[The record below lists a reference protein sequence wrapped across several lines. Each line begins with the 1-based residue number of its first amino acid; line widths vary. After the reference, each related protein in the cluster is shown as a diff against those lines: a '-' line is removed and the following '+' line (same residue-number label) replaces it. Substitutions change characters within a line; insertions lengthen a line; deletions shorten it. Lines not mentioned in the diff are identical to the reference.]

1 MLKILHTSD
10 LHLGKNLY
18 GKPRIDEFSQ
28 TLNRLI
34 DVIKKDDI
42 DVLLIAG
49 DVFDSSMPAL
59 DAQKLYYDFLAKLA
73 KTKLQHTVIIAG
85 NHDSPN
91 FLKAADP
98 LLSALN
104 IHIVSGINVENIDK
118 EIIILKNDDAI
129 PYLIVSA
136 IPYLRERDIRRI
148 LIDENEDEVHAE
160 YRKAVIAHIKK
171 VSDKAFL
178 KQEEILNDYHIKV
191 PVIAMAHLF
200 MIGDAISD
208 RDTARDLF
216 VGSLCPIEADA
227 FDARYDYIAL
237 GHLHSGHK
245 IKQKEYI
252 RYSGTLLPLNFGEQ
266 DTKHACLIEFNDDN
280 KKLSLI
286 PFPPIKNLI
295 RIKGD
300 LNVISERLKELKKE
314 NAAFMVEILL
324 EGQEDA
330 ITIKNRIDNL
340 TSATLIEILRIKDN
354 RSLTKALAQDD
365 EIKQLAD
372 LNEDSVFL
380 RLLDSAQIDEKDRA
394 EYISTYKE
402 IRRLMDDE
410 EAVAK

>member
-1 MLKILHTSD
+1 MLKILHISD

-18 GKPRIDEFSQ
+18 GKTRTDEFCQ
-28 TLNRLI
+28 TLNHLI
-34 DVIKKDDI
+34 DVIKKDNI

-59 DAQKLYYDFLAKLA
+59 EAQKLYYDFLAKLA
-73 KTKLQHTVIIAG
+73 KTKLKHTVIIAG

-104 IHIVSGINVENIDK
+104 IHIVSNIDVENIDK
-118 EIIILKNDDAI
+118 EIIVLKDDDSI
-129 PYLIVSA
+129 PYLIISA

-171 VSDKAFL
+171 VSDQAFL
-178 KQEEILNDYHIKV
+178 EQEYILNNYHIKI

-200 MIGDAISD
+200 MVGDAISD
-208 RDTARDLF
+208 ADTARDLF
-216 VGSLCPIEADA
+216 VGSLCPIEADS
-227 FDARYDYIAL
+227 FDSRYDYIAL
-237 GHLHSGHK
+237 GHLHAGHK
-245 IKQKEYI
+245 IKQNEFI

-266 DTKHACLIEFNDDN
+266 ETKHACLIEFDGNN

-300 LNVISERLKELKKE
+300 LEVISKRLKELKKE
-314 NAAFMVEILL
+314 NKAFMIEILL
-324 EGQEDA
+324 EGHEDA
-330 ITIKNRIDNL
+330 LTIKNRIDNL
-340 TSATLIEILRIKDN
+340 TTDSLIEILRIKDN
-354 RSLTKALAQDD
+354 RSFGMALSQDD

-380 RLLDSAQIDEKDRA
+380 RLLDCAQIDEADRA

-410 EAVAK
+410 EVSTK

>member
-104 IHIVSGINVENIDK
+104 IHIVSSINVENIDK

-314 NAAFMVEILL
+314 NKPFMVEILL

-354 RSLTKALAQDD
+354 RSFAKVLAQDD
-365 EIKQLAD
+365 EIKQLTD

-380 RLLDSAQIDEKDRA
+380 RLLDCAEIDEKDRA